1 MVEIAGDKL
10 IPTVFYNYFV
20 LFLSWNITSANA
32 KNAVS
37 ENLKDQNSITK
48 LH

>member
-10 IPTVFYNYFV
+10 IPTVIYNYFV
-20 LFLSWNITSANA
+20 LYLFWYFMSANA

-37 ENLKDQNSITK
+37 ENLKDQNSVTK

>member
-1 MVEIAGDKL
+1 MVEMAGDKL
-10 IPTVFYNYFV
+10 LPTVFYHYFV
-20 LFLSWNITSANA
+20 LYLFWYITSANA